1 MDASPNA
8 DHAFFADAR
17 SAGRRVMQ
25 VKALGG
31 VRKSSAMSRAL
42 TPAFEPNVIPF
53 IDVLLVLLIIFMVTA
68 PLPTVDIKVDLP
80 QNTPPGPAPIHP
92 TIVALRETPSGL
104 EVSVDGEITSM
115 DVLDAVT
122 LAHARANNPET
133 AFADLYAEARVFVR
147 ADQSTAY
154 RNVVA
159 VMDALQTGGFA
170 QVGVFAETAEEG

>member
-1 MDASPNA
+1 MQSAQSA
-8 DHAFFADAR
+8 RAFA
-17 SAGRRVMQ
+17 
-25 VKALGG
+25 G
-31 VRKSSAMSRAL
+31 VRKSTALSRAL

-68 PLPTVDIKVDLP
+68 PLPTVDIRVDLP
-80 QNTPPGPAPIHP
+80 QRARPNPAPIHP

-115 DVLDAVT
+115 DVLSTVT
-122 LAHARANNPET
+122 LAHAQANNPT
-133 AFADLYAEARVFVR
+133 IDFTNLFADARVFVR

-170 QVGVFAETAEEG
+170 QVGVFAETADEG